1 MNKDFD
7 LRELDSLLMEIDI
20 AQEKS
25 DVLCEDIIDF
35 LESDMDYVHYQA
47 PSMAIKS
54 HILLDYINEI
64 REGIIEIRT
73 MVLGKGV

>member
-1 MNKDFD
+1 MQKEID
-7 LRELDSLLMEIDI
+7 LRELDSLLLQIDV

-47 PSMAIKS
+47 PNMAINS
-54 HILLDYINEI
+54 HILLDYINAI